1 MPGSYSERVATVV
14 GSSINTPYY
23 FIWCRVHA
31 SAECF
36 FFYAGDQESILEVL
50 LGCSESEEE
59 CRNVVAECLGHLAV
73 IHPLDVFDVLTDKIV
88 AESANMRYTVITSV
102 KYTVLDRENSTDPV
116 LHGALP
122 QYLRLIED
130 EDRHV
135 RKAAVQVLS
144 SVLTHKVALVEE
156 HLSSVLPM
164 LYNQTIKRKDLI
176 RILDLGPFK
185 CAVRFQTLAF
195 PSLAC

>member
-1 MPGSYSERVATVV
+1 MGEQLFISYRVYVSV
-14 GSSINTPYY
+14 LDFS
-23 FIWCRVHA
+23 
-31 SAECF
+31 
-36 FFYAGDQESILEVL
+36 FYAGDQEAILEVL
-50 LGCSESEEE
+50 LVCSESEEE

-73 IHPLDVFDVLTDKIV
+73 IHPLDVFDVLSEKIV
-88 AESANMRYTVITSV
+88 ADSANMRYTVITSV
-102 KYTVLDRENSTDPV
+102 KYTVLDRESSTDPV
-116 LHGALP
+116 LHAALP

-130 EDRHV
+130 GDRHV

-164 LYNQTIKRKDLI
+164 LYNQTVKRKDLI

-185 CAVRFQTLAF
+185 LEVRLQNHPSSNVVCVYAVL
-195 PSLAC
+195 